1 MQSCLEVLR
10 HRPLLLWT
18 TAFSA
23 GIGLTPGMAA
33 LGMAALGRLTP
44 AAALCLAALCLVAF
58 GAAALL
64 LRHWPLLL
72 PAGLLLLGLGAGAM
86 RLASFQTLAPA
97 DVSRWADTP
106 RPITL
111 TGMVASDPEA
121 RPGGRMTFFVQA
133 ELVRARGQTAQSTG
147 EAAVTLEP
155 EAVRG
160 LVLDYGDRVT
170 LEGQAETPP
179 DATNPGAFSWR
190 DYLARRAV
198 YCEMHVKRPGAAI
211 LAGAGASNPFLRLA
225 WRVRQKAVSALQSC
239 LPPTAAAVLSGILI
253 GRRTD
258 LSTALTADF
267 VHTGTVHI
275 LASAGLHVGIVALW
289 LERLFRKLTL
299 PRKAQALLLI
309 ASLLLY
315 ALVCGG
321 RPAVVRA
328 ALMASLYFGSV
339 LFEREPDGPT
349 AISAAALIILLL
361 QPTALFE
368 PGFQLSFL
376 TIFTL
381 ALTMPAW
388 SGFWHPKVAAS
399 IGQPA
404 LCRAAE
410 WAIDGLGL
418 SLLAQL
424 GAAPVV
430 ALSYS
435 EVSLSSAP
443 ANALVVPLLFVLIPL
458 GLLGILAWTFWHS
471 FGAALLAAAGWG
483 ITLILG
489 TVRGL
494 GDLPGSYFALP
505 PPPLPLVLMFYA
517 LVYGG
522 TDAVQRFLGRR
533 PVAPPPAPLGPAAAG
548 AAGLVG
554 TVSPP

>member
-1 MQSCLEVLR
+1 MRGSWETMR

-18 TAFSA
+18 AAFSA
-23 GIGLTPGMAA
+23 GIGLAPGMA
-33 LGMAALGRLTP
+33 MLGRLTP
-44 AAALCLAALCLVAF
+44 AAALCLAALCVIAL

-64 LRHWPLLL
+64 LRRWPLLL
-72 PAGLLLLGLGAGAM
+72 PAGLLLLGLSAGAM
-86 RLASFQTLAPA
+86 RLASFQTVAPI

-106 RPITL
+106 RPIML
-111 TGMVASDPEA
+111 TGMVASDPEV
-121 RPGGRMTFFVQA
+121 RPGGRVTFFLSAEQA
-133 ELVRARGQTAQSTG
+133 QARGQAAQSTG

-160 LVLDYGDRVT
+160 LALDYGDRVT
-170 LEGQAETPP
+170 LDGQLETPP

-190 DYLARRAV
+190 GYLARRAV
-198 YCEMHVKRPGAAI
+198 YCEMHVKRPGAATVT
-211 LAGAGASNPFLRLA
+211 GAGAANPFLRLA
-225 WRVRQKAVSALQSC
+225 WRVRQSAVSALQSS
-239 LPPTAAAVLSGILI
+239 LPPVTAAVLSGILI

-275 LASAGLHVGIVALW
+275 LASAGLHVGILALW
-289 LERLFRKLTL
+289 LERLLRKLTL
-299 PRKAQALLLI
+299 PRKVQAVLLI

-328 ALMASLYFGSV
+328 ALMASLYFGAV

-349 AISAAALIILLL
+349 AIGAAALIILLF

-388 SGFWHPKVAAS
+388 SGFWHPRLAAG

-404 LCRAAE
+404 LRRAAE
-410 WAIDGLGL
+410 WAVDGLGL

-435 EVSLSSAP
+435 EVSLTSGL
-443 ANALVVPLLFVLIPL
+443 ANALVVPCLFVLIPP
-458 GLLGILAWTFWHS
+458 GLLGILAWTFWHTL
-471 FGAALLAAAGWG
+471 GALLLAAAGHG
-483 ITLILG
+483 ITLILAV
-489 TVRGL
+489 VRGL
-494 GDLPGSYFALP
+494 GELPGSYFALP
-505 PPPLPLVLMFYA
+505 PPPLPLVLAFYA

-522 TDAVQRFLGRR
+522 TDAAQKAL
-533 PVAPPPAPLGPAAAG
+533 PAALASDTI
-548 AAGLVG
+548 ASDEAVLG
-554 TVSPP
+554 TKTNRSPMPQPK